1 MSECSSAAMQDT
13 AVIWQIA
20 IINSRAEEE
29 SEELSRS
36 GSKPSEK
43 VTKGIR
49 AMNDEVWYIVWC
61 SYDKM
66 ISSAAILLAVY
77 T

>member
-1 MSECSSAAMQDT
+1 MGECSSVEMQDT

-29 SEELSRS
+29 SEGLLRS
-36 GSKPSEK
+36 GSRTSDK
-43 VTKGIR
+43 VTKVMRTVKFVG
-49 AMNDEVWYIVWC
+49 
-61 SYDKM
+61 
-66 ISSAAILLAVY
+66 